1 MVGAA
6 GIEVGRA
13 GVFDIAPTAGAAG
26 MLGSLAGAEGAFM
39 GAEGAAGEELE
50 SMLVGGTLTGADGAL
65 APEAEGKPAED
76 VAGVPTGA
84 DGRGWSTLAKDFVG
98 GEGAAIADVVPD
110 GAEGA
115 STDGGEGGPFGLE
128 VDGALTGAE
137 GALTWADGRST

>member
-1 MVGAA
+1 MGAA

-50 SMLVGGTLTGADGAL
+50 GMLVGGTLTGADGAL

-84 DGRGWSTLAKDFVG
+84 DGWSTLAKDVVG
-98 GEGAAIADVVPD
+98 EEGAAIAGAVPD

-115 STDGGEGGPFGLE
+115 STDAGEGGPFGLE

-137 GALTWADGRST
+137 GALTWADRRST